1 MDALRTPRRRC
12 ATALLT
18 GLLLGA
24 AQAQHPVIQR
34 FERAFAD
41 GLNAPVERALDSLL
55 RSPGGSAELRFEA
68 WMLHAECAYRAM
80 NMVRFVACTDSAAAL
95 IAPTDHARQT
105 RVELNRCRHAA
116 VLIHTHRAHRHAMA
130 ALRQFR
136 QVPDRDRWRYAY
148 FVHQTV
154 GTMYRNWPV
163 PVDTAFAHFDTAQ
176 ALLARRRDVLPYW
189 HAHLHKAIANAA
201 MDRIRPGS
209 PEQARCAPL
218 CDRAQLAS
226 LAILE
231 RHHPGQVAERALM
244 ENLRG
249 LYHIYGE
256 RPDSAWRWLRRA
268 EARLAQSGLPDELLA
283 MWLTSLRWQ
292 AFLTDLPPWWDDA
305 AFLQAFH
312 EKLLSAQERMADY
325 TALRITA
332 GGLFHHDPYSYT
344 PYPAAITLSLRL
356 WQLTGD
362 TVHVDRMLWA
372 AEKARRDAWNIAQ
385 ELRGRPG
392 SRLPDP
398 PERMLRAV
406 QERLGPGEAMLLYV
420 QDGRSGREARN
431 EVLAITREAFAAE
444 FIASEL
450 DAMQGGVIA
459 YPDAASYRRSYHTLY
474 QQLYAPVA
482 HLLQEAHRVR
492 VFPSGEMA
500 HIAFD
505 ALLADNTGAD
515 LAACQ
520 PLLQRHAFSYPLLLL
535 PPAPQESGGPSHFL
549 APAPGSGALT
559 DLKRLRM
566 AMRRWAGDAAVDS
579 SGQWMH
585 LAPGMTTADVLYL
598 AGHGDGVVRLDMEPR
613 HYFGADTVGRTGW
626 MYPSDLM
633 PLDLQARLVVHLA
646 CQSGFFETDPSSGAF
661 SFARAFLFAGARSV
675 LSTAVLTDEG
685 AAIRL
690 VDLLREELA
699 DGHPTDVALQR
710 AKLAYLERYTLQQE
724 QLPMHW
730 AGWQLHGEPR
740 ALIPPP
746 PSPWPW
752 VLAGALLLAGL
763 AVVWAWGRG

>member
-1 MDALRTPRRRC
+1 
-12 ATALLT
+12 
-18 GLLLGA
+18 
-24 AQAQHPVIQR
+24 
-34 FERAFAD
+34 
-41 GLNAPVERALDSLL
+41 
-55 RSPGGSAELRFEA
+55 
-68 WMLHAECAYRAM
+68 MLHAECAYRAM
-80 NMVRFVACTDSAAAL
+80 NMARFTACTDSAAAL
-95 IAPTDHARQT
+95 IAPADHASQT
-105 RVELNRCRHAA
+105 RLELNRCRQAHA
-116 VLIHTHRAHRHAMA
+116 LIHIHRAHRHAMA
-130 ALRQFR
+130 ALRHFR
-136 QVPDRDRWRYAY
+136 QVPEHNRWRYAY

-154 GTMYRNWPV
+154 GSMYRNWPV
-163 PVDTAFAHFDTAQ
+163 PADAIFAHFDTAQ
-176 ALLARRRDVLPYW
+176 ALLARRHDVLPYW
-189 HAHLHKAIANAA
+189 KAHLHKAIANAA
-201 MDRIRPGS
+201 MDRIGRGAS
-209 PEQARCAPL
+209 DDAKARYAPL
-218 CDRAQLAS
+218 CDRAQRAS

-231 RHHPGQVAERALM
+231 QHHPGQVAERAQM

-249 LYHIYGE
+249 LYHIYGG
-256 RPDSAWRWLRRA
+256 RPDSAWQWLRRA
-268 EARLAQSGLPDELLA
+268 EARLVESGLPDELLA
-283 MWLTSLRWQ
+283 MWFTSLRMQ
-292 AFLTDLPPWWDDA
+292 AFLTDLPPWWDDV

-312 EKLLSAQERMADY
+312 EKLLRAQTRMADY
-325 TALRITA
+325 SARRTNA
-332 GGLFHHDPYSYT
+332 GGLFYHDPYWYSPHPT
-344 PYPAAITLSLRL
+344 SITLGVRL

-362 TVHVDRMLWA
+362 TVHVDHALWA
-372 AEKARRDAWNIAQ
+372 AEKVRRDAWNTAQ
-385 ELRGRPG
+385 VVRGTPQY
-392 SRLPDP
+392 RLPDP
-398 PERMLRAV
+398 PERMLQAV
-406 QERLGPGEAMLLYV
+406 QQRLAHGEAVLLYV
-420 QDGRSGREARN
+420 QDGSAGREPRN
-431 EVLAITREAFAAE
+431 EVLAITREAFVAQ

-450 DAMQGGVIA
+450 DAARGGVIA

-482 HLLQEAHRVR
+482 QLLQDVHRVR

-505 ALLADNTGAD
+505 ALLADTTGAD

-535 PPAPQESGGPSHFL
+535 PPAQGEGGAAHRYL

-579 SGQWMH
+579 SGRWVQ

-690 VDLLREELA
+690 VDLFREELA

-710 AKLAYLERYTLQQE
+710 AKLAYLQRYPLPE
-724 QLPMHW
+724 DQLPMHW
-730 AGWQLHGEPR
+730 AGWQLHGEPM
-740 ALIPPP
+740 ALTPPP
-746 PSPWPW
+746 QSPWPW
-752 VLAGALLLAGL
+752 VLAAALLLAGL
-763 AVVWAWGRG
+763 AVVWAWGRW